1 MKLDKKSL
9 LIIGIVFVILG
20 AVVVILR
27 GRTYTLEIRA
37 WGGFDDAGD
46 YDVSIDQDCEI
57 IAVENKRLEGDVLL
71 LDLRSVS
78 RGRAYV
84 HVVSPDESGAM
95 EIVYVHAFGVIT
107 VNNFFGRST
116 GSRII
121 PVLTELYI
129 ALLLAYLFVQY
140 RTGIKRTLFRYR
152 NVRNLGWIIFLS
164 MMLLQQLPALLTN
177 DSLVDTARVSLSA
190 ASAASFFG
198 LPVAFIVSVLVTI
211 SNIQLMRRE
220 GYSWRN
226 MLGVMVGLFVC
237 FCSIAPH
244 VLSEFLQRT
253 TLVDVHNERGAAMY
267 IEMAVTNTVLIAVS
281 YLECILWGT
290 VVLAVKAAK
299 HIPTFDKDYIL
310 ILGSQIR
317 RDGTL
322 TPLLKGRADRALAF
336 ASMQKEATGKD
347 IVFVPSGG
355 QGADE
360 IMPEGQAIR
369 NYLIE
374 AGVPEDRIL
383 TEDRSVNTYENFRNS
398 VELIRAGG
406 IEDPKIAFSTTN
418 YHVFRSGIIA
428 EQQGIRAEGIGSGTR
443 SYFWVN
449 AFVREF
455 IATVYAEWKRHLR
468 IIAILILLTLAM
480 VLFWYLS
487 NVL

>member
-9 LIIGIVFVILG
+9 LIIG
-20 AVVVILR
+20 
-27 GRTYTLEIRA
+27 
-37 WGGFDDAGD
+37 
-46 YDVSIDQDCEI
+46 
-57 IAVENKRLEGDVLL
+57 
-71 LDLRSVS
+71 
-78 RGRAYV
+78 
-84 HVVSPDESGAM
+84 
-95 EIVYVHAFGVIT
+95 
-107 VNNFFGRST
+107 
-116 GSRII
+116 
-121 PVLTELYI
+121 
-129 ALLLAYLFVQY
+129 
-140 RTGIKRTLFRYR
+140 
-152 NVRNLGWIIFLS
+152 
-164 MMLLQQLPALLTN
+164 
-177 DSLVDTARVSLSA
+177 
-190 ASAASFFG
+190 
-198 LPVAFIVSVLVTI
+198 
-211 SNIQLMRRE
+211 
-220 GYSWRN
+220 
-226 MLGVMVGLFVC
+226 
-237 FCSIAPH
+237 
-244 VLSEFLQRT
+244 
-253 TLVDVHNERGAAMY
+253 
-267 IEMAVTNTVLIAVS
+267 
-281 YLECILWGT
+281 
-290 VVLAVKAAK
+290 
-299 HIPTFDKDYIL
+299 
-310 ILGSQIR
+310 
-317 RDGTL
+317 
-322 TPLLKGRADRALAF
+322 
-336 ASMQKEATGKD
+336 

-406 IEDPKIAFSTTN
+406 IEDLKIAFSTTN